1 MSKRKKRKENK
12 NKKYKNKLTGIA
24 ILVEETGDLYETR
37 TQCAKALG
45 VQVSSVSQCLS
56 GKTHTCAGYH
66 LKIIPHIF
74 DHKLNDEIIK
84 KLDEIY
90 GEKMNWRD
98 HPTRPNVYV
107 SDSGAVAKNIRGR
120 VVKRDHHEIN
130 SGYVTVS
137 IGDNYTDESNNPLVH
152 ILVAETFIPND
163 DPINKTDVNH
173 KDANKLNNNAWN
185 LEWTTKTDNMIHAY
199 NMFCLSGERVLVL
212 ETGEIFDTLTECAK
226 AIGGTVSGLH
236 DCETGRQKQHRGY
249 HFAFLGG
256 GNVDI
261 VNKFPGYTFEYSDK
275 DNKYHNMYRGTD
287 LGFGGYI
294 YGEPNMYGNVAL
306 LDIQS
311 MHPSSIIAMNYFGEY
326 TKNFKELLDA
336 RIAIKHGDYDTARQM
351 MGGKLAPFLTDEK
364 SAKELSNA
372 LKTCLNSSYGLT
384 SAKFENPLRDNR
396 NKNNIVAL
404 RGALFMRTLQDEVSQ
419 RGFTVASIRTDSI
432 KIPDATPEIIN
443 FCMDF
448 AKKYGYTFEHEATY
462 QKMCL
467 VNKSAYIAKY
477 ATEEECMKLYGYVP
491 GDNKKHP
498 GEWTATA
505 KQFQVPYVFKTLF
518 TKEPVTFKDMCE
530 VFEVSK
536 GGALY
541 LDMNEALPDPEPYEK
556 ELEKTEDKYK
566 KGKISDT
573 TFERTCEELN
583 GKISSGHDY
592 HFVGKIG
599 QFTPVK
605 NGTGGGYLLVKRN
618 EKYDSATGAKGYR
631 WKESEVV
638 KLLNQQDSVDL
649 SYYKKLVDE
658 AINDINQFTDFE
670 WFSSDDP
677 YIPKEKD
684 DLPDFM
690 NIPEDAPEELPWD

>member
-1 MSKRKKRKENK
+1 MKKKRKK
-12 NKKYKNKLTGIA
+12 NKKYKNKLTGIG
-24 ILVEETGDLYETR
+24 ILVVETGDIYETR
-37 TQCAKALG
+37 TQCADALG
-45 VQVSSVSQCLS
+45 VHVSGVSQCLS
-56 GKTHTCAGYH
+56 GATHTCAGYH

-74 DHKLNDEIIK
+74 EHKLDDKILNTLKE
-84 KLDEIY
+84 LC
-90 GEKMNWRD
+90 GEELIWKE
-98 HPTRPNVYV
+98 HPYRMNVYV
-107 SDSGAVAKNIRGR
+107 STTGLVAKNIRGR
-120 VVKRDHHEIN
+120 VVIRKQHQIN
-130 SGYVTVS
+130 SDYVVVS
-137 IGDNYTDESNNPLVH
+137 VGDNYTKDTSHNCLVH
-152 ILVAETFIPND
+152 RLVAETFIPND
-163 DPINKTDVNH
+163 DPVHKTDVNH
-173 KDANKLNNNAWN
+173 KDTNKLNNNVSN
-185 LEWTTKTDNMIHAY
+185 LEWCSKPKNMEHARG
-199 NMFCLSGERVLVL
+199 LSLGKFERVVVL
-212 ETGEIFDTLTECAK
+212 ETGQLFDSMSDCAE
-226 AIGGTVSGLH
+226 AIGGTLSGLH
-236 DCETGRQKQHRGY
+236 DCKSGRQKQHRGY

-261 VNKFPGYTFEYSDK
+261 INKFPGYSFEYSDK
-275 DNKYHNMYRGTD
+275 DGRYHNMYRGTD

-311 MHPSSIIAMNYFGEY
+311 MHPSSIIAMNYFGDY
-326 TKNFKELLDA
+326 TKNFKDLLDA
-336 RIAIKHGDYDTARQM
+336 RIAIKHGDYESARQM

-372 LKTCLNSSYGLT
+372 LKTCLNSTYGLT
-384 SAKFENPLRDNR
+384 SASFENALRDNR

-477 ATEEECMKLYGYVP
+477 ATEDECMKLYGYIP

-498 GEWTATA
+498 GKWTATA

-518 TKEPVTFKDMCE
+518 SKETIEFKDLCE

-541 LDMNEALPDPEPYEK
+541 LDMNENLPDVYDYEK
-556 ELEKTEDKYK
+556 QFAKNEEKYK
-566 KGKISDT
+566 KGLISDVI
-573 TFERTCEELN
+573 FESESSRLDEL
-583 GKISSGHDY
+583 ISEGHDY
-592 HFVGKIG
+592 RFIGKIG
-599 QFTPVK
+599 QFSPVK
-605 NGTGGGYLLVKRN
+605 PGCNGGLLMRGKDGS
-618 EKYDSATGAKGYR
+618 YSAAQGTTGYR
-631 WKESEVV
+631 WKESEVL
-638 KLLNQQDSVDL
+638 KTLGKEDEVDL

-658 AINDINQFTDFE
+658 AVEAISEYCDFE
-670 WFSSDDP
+670 WFASDDP
-677 YIPKEKD
+677 YVSKD
-684 DLPDFM
+684 PLPPDFM